1 MKINIFTYLSGYYR
15 SELYERFAGSLFDTG
30 FSGNL
35 YLFVH
40 EADHHCLSLLPQELQ
55 DKIYFVTCPQ
65 QMNNQQDNING
76 DTVEDNEQTIH
87 PQNFRYLLYLS
98 FLQQNKQKKNEYSF
112 FCDAK
117 DVLFQRNP
125 EEYII
130 DDDVDMLVFE
140 EDTLIKDC
148 YWNMSFFN
156 MVKSAIDNVM
166 VPTSLRN
173 YLGMAKIYDDC
184 PSLPAK
190 SIASFHYSD
199 YPAICSGT
207 TLVKNSALYYF
218 IYNFC
223 EYMMQYNLNS
233 KDYMDQVLQNYMIYN
248 NAYGCNIKIVDN
260 KNELVYTAGHD
271 KDNVKLDD
279 NNQILN
285 ANNKVPYIVHQY
297 DRLDKS
303 LLDQISSKYEFNA

>member
-1 MKINIFTYLSGYYR
+1 MKLNIFTYLSGYYR
-15 SELYERFAGSLFDTG
+15 AELYERFAGSLFDTG
-30 FSGNL
+30 FSGTL
-35 YLFVH
+35 YLFIH
-40 EADHHCLSLLPQELQ
+40 EKDYRCLSLLPQELQ
-55 DKIYFVTCPQ
+55 DRIYFVTCPE
-65 QMNNQQDNING
+65 QMNNQQDNINN

-130 DDDVDMLVFE
+130 DDDIDMLVFE
-140 EDTLIKDC
+140 EETLIKDC

-156 MVKSAIDNVM
+156 MVKS
-166 VPTSLRN
+166 
-173 YLGMAKIYDDC
+173 
-184 PSLPAK
+184 
-190 SIASFHYSD
+190 SIPDGKFD
-199 YPAICSGT
+199 YEDKKAICSGT

-233 KDYMDQVLQNYMIYN
+233 KDYMDQGLHNYMIYN
-248 NAYGCNIKIVDN
+248 NAYDCNIKIVDN

-303 LLDQISSKYEFNA
+303 LLDQISSQYEFNA